1 MILDYPGDD
10 SIANLAGARDGR
22 GVSGVL
28 RSGRRAGS
36 PMAARDYAPRR
47 RAPQIALPRLLE
59 SSQTG
64 SNIGPTLNV
73 NRCRRCVNAAL
84 ACALACFAMLA
95 PAANAQ
101 SYPSKPIRLVVPF
114 PPGGSLDVVARAI
127 GPKLSEAW
135 GQPVVI
141 DNRPGAGGNIGAD
154 LVAKSAPDGYTILEG
169 ALSTHAVNVSLYSK
183 MPYDPV
189 KDFAPITLVAITPNV
204 LVLNS
209 AFPVNSVSELIAYAK
224 AHPGALSFGSGS
236 NGSAGHLA
244 GELFKTQTGV
254 DMVHIPYKGGAPAL
268 QALLAGDTQLMF
280 DNLAN
285 STPQLKAGRLKALA
299 VTTAKRSTLIPE
311 LPTLA
316 EAGLPGFDIYTWW
329 GFMAPAGTPR
339 EVIIKWNAE
348 VTRILGTPEM
358 KAFFAQQGAEPAPT
372 TAEQFAALI
381 RSEIP
386 KYAKIVRDS
395 GAKVD

>member
-1 MILDYPGDD
+1 
-10 SIANLAGARDGR
+10 
-22 GVSGVL
+22 L
-28 RSGRRAGS
+28 RSS
-36 PMAARDYAPRR
+36 PLQHRSIVAIVFALAMAACCAPGV
-47 RAPQIALPRLLE
+47 A
-59 SSQTG
+59 
-64 SNIGPTLNV
+64 V
-73 NRCRRCVNAAL
+73 
-84 ACALACFAMLA
+84 
-95 PAANAQ
+95 AQ
-101 SYPSKPIRLVVPF
+101 PYPSKPIRLVVPF

-127 GPKLSEAW
+127 GQKLTEAW

-183 MPYDPV
+183 LPYDPV
-189 KDFAPITLVAITPNV
+189 RDFAPITLVAITPNV
-204 LVLNS
+204 LVVNPS
-209 AFPVNSVSELIAYAK
+209 FPVNSVPELIAYAK

-244 GELFKTQTGV
+244 GELFKSEAGV
-254 DMVHIPYKGGAPAL
+254 DMVHVPYKGGAPAL

-285 STPQLKAGRLKALA
+285 STAQLKAGKLKALA
-299 VTTAKRSTLIPE
+299 VTTAKRSSLAPE

-316 EAGLPGFDIYTWW
+316 ETGLPGFDIYTWW
-329 GFMAPAGTPR
+329 GFMAPAGTPK
-339 EVIIKWNAE
+339 EIVAKWNAE
-348 VTRILGTPEM
+348 VTRILSTPEM

-372 TAEQFAALI
+372 TPEQFAALI
-381 RSEIP
+381 KGEIP
-386 KYAKIVRDS
+386 KYARIIKAS